1 MGLYINVPQGKEAW
15 LNQHGE
21 NTGSSVPSIT
31 PTHLPVCLVDN
42 GMFTAAAICYSPR
55 ELEAFNQPGD
65 FRPKTWY
72 RVPVDSLIGLGF
84 RPTDLGLVH

>member
-15 LNQHGE
+15 LKQHGE
-21 NTGSSVPSIT
+21 NTGKTVPPIT
-31 PTHLPVCLVDN
+31 GTHIPVCLVDN
-42 GMFTAAAICYSPR
+42 GMFTAAAICHNQR
-55 ELEAFNQPGD
+55 EIAAFTQPDD

-84 RPTDLGLVH
+84 RPSDLGLVH